1 MANFTSIVDSKFG
14 SHGSPWRSQLGL
26 AKTYFKKEKEKE
38 ASPKNV
44 GIAAFIIDTV
54 ITSYRIHYSNY
65 YSFKIIQ
72 RFGMAL
78 ANSS

>member
-14 SHGSPWRSQLGL
+14 SHGSPRRSQLGL
-26 AKTYFKKEKEKE
+26 AKTYLKKEKET
-38 ASPKNV
+38 SPKNV

-65 YSFKIIQ
+65 YSFKIVQ

>member
-14 SHGSPWRSQLGL
+14 SHGSPRRSQLGL
-26 AKTYFKKEKEKE
+26 AKTYLKKEKE

-44 GIAAFIIDTV
+44 GIAAFIIDIV

-65 YSFKIIQ
+65 YSFKIVQ